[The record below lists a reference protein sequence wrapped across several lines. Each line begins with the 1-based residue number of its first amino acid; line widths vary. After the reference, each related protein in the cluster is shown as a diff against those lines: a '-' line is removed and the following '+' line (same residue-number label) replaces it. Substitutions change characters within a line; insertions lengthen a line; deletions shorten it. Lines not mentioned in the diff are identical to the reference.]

1 MAVSGAGQVGG
12 GDDHLL
18 AAEGLAP
25 PVPAC
30 DPHGVGRVTVQ
41 PRHRELALRHRHPR
55 VQVARDYRVL
65 LCPYLPFCTT
75 QSLLQLSEAF

>member
-25 PVPAC
+25 PVPAG
-30 DPHGVGRVTVQ
+30 DPHGVGRVAVQ

-55 VQVARDYRVL
+55 VQVAADINCVHN
-65 LCPYLPFCTT
+65 LPFCTT